1 MVPPLAADK
10 TQPRSGQAAQI
21 RALGTS
27 FHALDEVSY
36 SGWSTWVASGAGT
49 WYDAGVTARQ
59 RMAAAGFDAAAGD
72 TWALNE
78 LSSAVRKG
86 TGAARRNA
94 LDFLHGLAADGVKGV
109 VLVSGVGQS
118 TTDLTL
124 YKVNLQDW
132 LQDGAFWTEAAL
144 YTSDWAQENYGDLRD
159 YAVVGTSPEQR
170 RDALVEYLG
179 HEPALSNAGP
189 DVLAPAR
196 SLLAQAYVPFGNAAW
211 AWSSSYGWTAAPVE
225 AMSDFVSGQVNAD
238 RTLEAA
244 AGAPI
249 DRLGFAWSPSNT
261 LGLSTAD
268 FNAQTGAILDRVA
281 AAIRDSSVPADDPG
295 AAACAPSW
303 CASVIDGAA
312 FTDGWRDFSVWSPLL
327 PAFSSPPLSV
337 AAGTAAGPLTVALQT
352 LGLADTA
359 GWARTVTLTS
369 SSVTGTFAASP
380 AGPWT
385 PTLSLPIPPG
395 AAATSFFYL
404 DATPGTPTI
413 TATLDGGATVAQP
426 VGITAPEPPPPTPP
440 ASPAPISP
448 AVTAQ
453 AVAAAPAATTAPRP
467 VVPRV
472 VAIVKRFVKG
482 RLVVWVRVR
491 TGSTPAARVQVLIR
505 VRRGSSLVASV
516 TRTTTTAG
524 VASWS
529 SKQKLPRGL
538 YVATAAA
545 G

>member
-1 MVPPLAADK
+1 MPSETGVACSMRHAVPSRAVFYAQTDWLRVATKLAQSPSPCGEYFVSVPPLAADK

-21 RALGTS
+21 RALGPS

-36 SGWSTWVASGAGT
+36 SGWSNWVASGAGT

-303 CASVIDGAA
+303 CASVIDSSGLHGQLA
-312 FTDGWRDFSVWSPLL
+312 GLL
-327 PAFSSPPLSV
+327 RLV
-337 AAGTAAGPLTVALQT
+337 
-352 LGLADTA
+352 
-359 GWARTVTLTS
+359 
-369 SSVTGTFAASP
+369 
-380 AGPWT
+380 
-385 PTLSLPIPPG
+385 
-395 AAATSFFYL
+395 
-404 DATPGTPTI
+404 
-413 TATLDGGATVAQP
+413 
-426 VGITAPEPPPPTPP
+426 
-440 ASPAPISP
+440 
-448 AVTAQ
+448 
-453 AVAAAPAATTAPRP
+453 AAPAG
-467 VVPRV
+467 V
-472 VAIVKRFVKG
+472 
-482 RLVVWVRVR
+482 
-491 TGSTPAARVQVLIR
+491 
-505 VRRGSSLVASV
+505 LVAPAH
-516 TRTTTTAG
+516 RCCGDCRRPAHG
-524 VASWS
+524 RVADAR
-529 SKQKLPRGL
+529 PG
-538 YVATAAA
+538 
-545 G
+545 